1 MNKTLKFR
9 PELTSLITGGTKTA
23 TWRLDD
29 DKNIMVGDT
38 LELLEFGTLN
48 KIATAVAQE
57 VIVKKFKDLTDND
70 RLGYELYSSE
80 NEMYKSFSND
90 YKKVVDPET
99 EVKVIKFR
107 ILEPH

>member
-107 ILEPH
+107 ILELH

>member
-70 RLGYELYSSE
+70 RLGHELYSSE

-107 ILEPH
+107 ILELH